1 MFERLK
7 KKWNVGWWQFVLIFT
22 TFALGGSLC
31 ARVGNWL
38 LSFLLTEKSVLYWI
52 IYVPLITFL
61 WPLCVLL
68 ISIPLGQY
76 RFFSNY
82 LNRIW
87 KKMTGKTNPKRIAIF
102 ASGKG
107 SNAEVIIHHFKNHP
121 FIRIALIVSNKPDA
135 GVLHIAAA
143 NHIPTLLVEKD
154 DFFKGNAYVEDLKNE
169 QIDFIVLAG
178 FLWKVPT
185 ALIKAYPQQII
196 NIHPALLPKYGGKGM
211 YGHFVHESVINNKE
225 KESGISIH
233 YVDEVY
239 DHGEIVFQA
248 TCEVKENDTTET
260 LADRIHKLEHE
271 HYAKVIEK
279 MIVS

>member
-211 YGHFVHESVINNKE
+211 YGHFVHEAVINNKE

-239 DHGEIVFQA
+239 DHGEIIFQA
-248 TCEVKENDTTET
+248 TCEVKENDTAKT
-260 LADRIHKLEHE
+260 LAGRIHDLEHE

-279 MIVS
+279 TLVS

>member
-87 KKMTGKTNPKRIAIF
+87 KKMTGKTNPKRIAVF

-211 YGHFVHESVINNKE
+211 YGHFVHEAVINNKE

-239 DHGEIVFQA
+239 DHGEIIFQA
-248 TCEVKENDTTET
+248 TCEVKENDTAKT
-260 LADRIHKLEHE
+260 LAGRIHDLEHE

-279 MIVS
+279 TLVS

>member
-7 KKWNVGWWQFVLIFT
+7 KKWNVGWWQFVLIFA

-52 IYVPLITFL
+52 VYVPLVTVL
-61 WPLCVLL
+61 WPICVLL

-82 LNRIW
+82 LKRIW
-87 KKMTGKTNPKRIAIF
+87 EKMTGKIKFKRIAIF

-121 FIRIALIVSNKPDA
+121 LIRIALIVSNKPDA

-143 NHIPTLLVEKD
+143 NHIPTLIIEKE

-178 FLWKVPT
+178 FLWKIPT

-211 YGHFVHESVINNKE
+211 YGHFVHEAVINNKE

-248 TCEVKENDTTET
+248 RCEVKENDTAET
-260 LADRIHKLEHE
+260 LAGCIHKLEHE

-279 MIVS
+279 ILVS